1 MENIQHLFSQQCKVF
16 VLPND
21 TQFRFLRRSIFTFF
35 KSTPSPLYYMCFGI
49 PNRQLIRSHVKVK
62 KQIRSHVKVTKLVFC
77 LDVSYVN
84 ILLHKFH
91 ASPKSIQK
99 YFKFPLVLKYV
110 LISQDR
116 TNNQNISTSAISFW
130 APRHIVCCVS
140 ITDHCCQIQ

>member
-1 MENIQHLFSQQCKVF
+1 MFSQQCKVF

-110 LISQDR
+110 RISQDQA
-116 TNNQNISTSAISFW
+116 NNHTSGNNFTTAISF
-130 APRHIVCCVS
+130 VCIEAHHVMNFDD
-140 ITDHCCQIQ
+140 IEI